1 MGIVKSNSTVVG
13 WAVSG
18 GERRSWVVYPVSL
31 AMGVRFPAVTFPNGK
46 GEKRMRTSV
55 VYDRE
60 TDMLLI
66 TFYVCDEETDTLR
79 MYPVDFAE
87 LREQVDTALDA
98 EDEIF
103 GGEK

>member
-1 MGIVKSNSTVVG
+1 
-13 WAVSG
+13 
-18 GERRSWVVYPVSL
+18 
-31 AMGVRFPAVTFPNGK
+31 
-46 GEKRMRTSV
+46 MRTSV

-66 TFYVCDEETDTLR
+66 TFYVCDKETDTLR

-98 EDEIF
+98 EDEN
-103 GGEK
+103 